1 MPGKA
6 DHPAQILLF
15 ATDVARQV
23 DGRIVLTP
31 RRPAAPEIP
40 TVEAARIL
48 GVSRAQMWYIRNTP
62 LGQRHLRWRFISDK
76 KGKILWDTSSVL
88 AYREATTALE
98 D

>member
-1 MPGKA
+1 MKQT

-15 ATDVARQV
+15 ATEVVRQG
-23 DGRIVLTP
+23 DGRFVVTP
-31 RRPAAPEIP
+31 RKPAGPEIP
-40 TVEAARIL
+40 TREAARIL

-76 KGKILWDTSSVL
+76 RGKILWDSASLL
-88 AYREATTALE
+88 AYKVATEQIE